1 MRKYFIRNDGEFYKA
16 NLHCHSTVSDGKLSP
31 DELKKIYKKHGYS
44 VLAYT
49 DHNILIA
56 HPELRD
62 EEFLPLNS
70 YELSVFT
77 LDKYSG
83 AAGKQ
88 YEKPCHLILI
98 AKEEN
103 NLDMV
108 CWNRNFLF
116 ANAVNYESQAKFK
129 KSEDNYDRV
138 YTPDCINDIINRAH
152 KGGYYVIYAHPTWSG
167 EIYPTYIQY
176 KNLDA
181 MEMIVL
187 PGGLGGVASAR
198 ASQAALDA
206 LRWGWEHDRFV
217 AAICAGPTVLAD
229 LGISDGKKATC
240 FPGCEGQMGKADMVP
255 GAAALRDGK
264 LITGTSAGCA
274 IPFALELIKALKGSE
289 AADKVAKQ
297 IVIR

>member
-1 MRKYFIRNDGEFYKA
+1 MVYVLLGTGFEEVEAIAPVDLMRRAGIEVQ
-16 NLHCHSTVSDGKLSP
+16 TVGITGKTVTGSH
-31 DELKKIYKKHGYS
+31 KIP
-44 VLAYT
+44 VEA
-49 DHNILIA
+49 DIL
-56 HPELRD
+56 PENMDL
-62 EEFLPLNS
+62 
-70 YELSVFT
+70 
-77 LDKYSG
+77 
-83 AAGKQ
+83 
-88 YEKPCHLILI
+88 
-98 AKEEN
+98 
-103 NLDMV
+103 
-108 CWNRNFLF
+108 
-116 ANAVNYESQAKFK
+116 ESM
-129 KSEDNYDRV
+129 D
-138 YTPDCINDIINRAH
+138 
-152 KGGYYVIYAHPTWSG
+152 
-167 EIYPTYIQY
+167 
-176 KNLDA
+176 
-181 MEMIVL
+181 MIVL

-255 GAAALRDGK
+255 GVAALRDGK